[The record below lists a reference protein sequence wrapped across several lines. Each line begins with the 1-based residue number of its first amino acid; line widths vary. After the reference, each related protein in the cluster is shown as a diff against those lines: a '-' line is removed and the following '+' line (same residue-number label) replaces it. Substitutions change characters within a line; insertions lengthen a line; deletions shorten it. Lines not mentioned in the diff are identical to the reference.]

1 MRVSGVAVMGGGRN
15 GRGTLV
21 RTLALVFLATLLW
34 LQFHVASLTSRSG
47 SPPSGNESLL
57 MLVPQELHRF
67 LKDRR
72 NSTAGSNSTAG
83 IFGNLTISELRRQIE
98 KANLEQRVFNEEAF
112 GPLASDAPVIVIQVH
127 ARLTYLRHLIVSLAQ
142 AKGIEQTLLIFSH
155 DVWDPDINFLVQSVD
170 FCRVMQIFY
179 PYSIQTHPHTF
190 PGEDPNDCP
199 RNIKRESALVKKCI
213 NAEHPDLYGHYREA
227 KFTQTKHHWW
237 WKANRVFD
245 QLTVTKNHVG
255 MVLFLEEDHY
265 VAEDFLHVLRLM
277 ERTCKH
283 SCERCNILSLGT
295 YLKTYSYYADN
306 KKFLGV
312 NGVLQKE
319 MLRGLKRHNGIIQG
333 GFSTYQGA
341 QLVQAAA
348 PAWAFQLLP
357 NLYNHYQKA
366 EVTPWISSK
375 HNMGMAFNR
384 ITWNKLRDCASK
396 FCSYDDYNWDWSLQH
411 IAQGCIP
418 PSQGSGGLS
427 HIQSGLIAMV
437 MKAPRIFHIGECGVH
452 HKKNNCESTSVIEK
466 VQNVLKTAK
475 KHLFPSQLTLTNAAV
490 AKKTKLRKGNG
501 GWGDIRDHQL
511 CLNITLNPELRLP

>member
-34 LQFHVASLTSRSG
+34 LQFHVASLTSRSS

-83 IFGNLTISELRRQIE
+83 ISGNLTISELRRQVE

-295 YLKTYSYYADN
+295 YLKTYNYYADN

-384 ITWNKLRDCASK
+384 ITWNKLTDCASK

-418 PSQGSGGLS
+418 SSQGSGGLS

-437 MKAPRIFHIGECGVH
+437 MKAPRIFHIGEC
-452 HKKNNCESTSVIEK
+452 KR
-466 VQNVLKTAK
+466 QA
-475 KHLFPSQLTLTNAAV
+475 
-490 AKKTKLRKGNG
+490 
-501 GWGDIRDHQL
+501 
-511 CLNITLNPELRLP
+511 

>member
-34 LQFHVASLTSRSG
+34 LQFHVASLTSRSS

-83 IFGNLTISELRRQIE
+83 ISGNLTISELRRQVE

-295 YLKTYSYYADN
+295 YLKTYNYYADN

-418 PSQGSGGLS
+418 SSQGSGGLS

-437 MKAPRIFHIGECGVH
+437 MKAPRIFHIGEC
-452 HKKNNCESTSVIEK
+452 KR
-466 VQNVLKTAK
+466 QA
-475 KHLFPSQLTLTNAAV
+475 
-490 AKKTKLRKGNG
+490 
-501 GWGDIRDHQL
+501 
-511 CLNITLNPELRLP
+511 

>member
-34 LQFHVASLTSRSG
+34 LQFHVASLTSRSS

-83 IFGNLTISELRRQIE
+83 ISGNLTISELRRQVE

-295 YLKTYSYYADN
+295 YLKTYNYYADN

-418 PSQGSGGLS
+418 SSQGSGGLS

-437 MKAPRIFHIGECGVH
+437 MKAPRIFHIGEWNSG
-452 HKKNNCESTSVIEK
+452 S
-466 VQNVLKTAK
+466 
-475 KHLFPSQLTLTNAAV
+475 
-490 AKKTKLRKGNG
+490 
-501 GWGDIRDHQL
+501 D
-511 CLNITLNPELRLP
+511 

>member
-34 LQFHVASLTSRSG
+34 LQFHVASLTSRSS

-83 IFGNLTISELRRQIE
+83 ISGNLTISELRRQVE

-295 YLKTYSYYADN
+295 YLKTYNYYADN
-306 KKFLGV
+306 K
-312 NGVLQKE
+312 
-319 MLRGLKRHNGIIQG
+319 
-333 GFSTYQGA
+333 
-341 QLVQAAA
+341 
-348 PAWAFQLLP
+348 
-357 NLYNHYQKA
+357 KA

-384 ITWNKLRDCASK
+384 ITWNKLTDCASK

-418 PSQGSGGLS
+418 SSQGSGGLS

-452 HKKNNCESTSVIEK
+452 HKKNNCEPTAVIEK

>member
-34 LQFHVASLTSRSG
+34 LQFHVASLTSRSS

-83 IFGNLTISELRRQIE
+83 ISGNLTISELRRQVE

-295 YLKTYSYYADN
+295 YLKTYNYYADN

-418 PSQGSGGLS
+418 SSQGSGGLS

-437 MKAPRIFHIGECGVH
+437 MKAPRIFHIGE
-452 HKKNNCESTSVIEK
+452 
-466 VQNVLKTAK
+466 
-475 KHLFPSQLTLTNAAV
+475 
-490 AKKTKLRKGNG
+490 
-501 GWGDIRDHQL
+501 
-511 CLNITLNPELRLP
+511 

>member
-34 LQFHVASLTSRSG
+34 LQFHVASLTSRSS

-83 IFGNLTISELRRQIE
+83 ISGNLTISELRRQVE

-295 YLKTYSYYADN
+295 YLKTYNYYADN
-306 KKFLGV
+306 K
-312 NGVLQKE
+312 
-319 MLRGLKRHNGIIQG
+319 
-333 GFSTYQGA
+333 
-341 QLVQAAA
+341 
-348 PAWAFQLLP
+348 
-357 NLYNHYQKA
+357 KA

-418 PSQGSGGLS
+418 SSQGSGGLS

-452 HKKNNCESTSVIEK
+452 HKKNNCEPTAVIEK